1 MAIIGAGA
9 VGVAIATR
17 LAGRVGRI
25 ALVEAGGDRF
35 ERRLQAQFF
44 REDHLADARHLST
57 ELGRRRM
64 LGGTTSVWGGRCI
77 PLDSED
83 FEGSVTGTRWPIS
96 RADVAPWTAS
106 ALQFLQ
112 AGNDDFST
120 AALPPSTKST
130 EVDGIEDP
138 DLKLDRIERF
148 SEPTNVWSKWGQP
161 LVKSKD
167 VVVLQGASCTN
178 IRTTSDARQVSGID
192 LRTQSGRRLQL
203 NASTV
208 VLACGGLETPRLLLA
223 SRDHRSCG
231 LGNEHD
237 LVGRYYMTHFAGSAG
252 TLKLRVPG
260 SDRCF
265 DYARTEDGV
274 YARRLILLSAE
285 ARRLHKLGNIV
296 FRPSIHPI
304 ADPSHG
310 DSILSAMVL
319 AKRFVSPE
327 YAYRLMAGAA
337 KRGSPSAVFLRHG
350 VNIAKGIPQLAGFG
364 FDWLRRR
371 TFASR
376 KLPSVF
382 LRRPDA
388 TYPLAFDA
396 EQSPEFA
403 SRVSLGATADPF
415 GMPRL
420 SVSWKVNETDLGSIA
435 RALHVLREAVAR
447 TGLGQLELKADLVD
461 QLRNGIA
468 PIGGHQIGTAR
479 MGSDPRTGVVDKHGE
494 LWNTKGL
501 FVSGNAL
508 FPTCGCAGP
517 TLTSVAL
524 AFRLAEHLGKEL
536 TRQVV
541 IKAKC

>member
-1 MAIIGAGA
+1 MIFVADSLPDEALSDFDLAIIGAGA

-96 RADVAPWTAS
+96 QADVAPWTAS

-178 IRTTSDARQVSGID
+178 IRTTSDARQVIGID

-265 DYARTEDGV
+265 DYARTADGV

-285 ARRLHKLGNIV
+285 ARRAPQARKHCIPPEHPSDRRPFAWRLRFSPRWSLRRDLSARSTRTGSWLG
-296 FRPSIHPI
+296 RPS
-304 ADPSHG
+304 G
-310 DSILSAMVL
+310 D
-319 AKRFVSPE
+319 
-327 YAYRLMAGAA
+327 
-337 KRGSPSAVFLRHG
+337 RH
-350 VNIAKGIPQLAGFG
+350 
-364 FDWLRRR
+364 R
-371 TFASR
+371 
-376 KLPSVF
+376 
-382 LRRPDA
+382 
-388 TYPLAFDA
+388 
-396 EQSPEFA
+396 QSFC
-403 SRVSLGATADPF
+403 
-415 GMPRL
+415 
-420 SVSWKVNETDLGSIA
+420 
-435 RALHVLREAVAR
+435 
-447 TGLGQLELKADLVD
+447 
-461 QLRNGIA
+461 
-468 PIGGHQIGTAR
+468 GTASTSPR
-479 MGSDPRTGVVDKHGE
+479 ASPDSPGSDLT
-494 LWNTKGL
+494 
-501 FVSGNAL
+501 
-508 FPTCGCAGP
+508 GCAGERLRRESCPQFSCGGP
-517 TLTSVAL
+517 TPPIRLPSTQNNRPSSLHEFLLERPPIPL
-524 AFRLAEHLGKEL
+524 ACRASRSAG
-536 TRQVV
+536 R
-541 IKAKC
+541 